1 MEDQSATAWKD
12 TVRKKSKVFY
22 FNKKNFLE
30 KSSCVVKININ
41 IPGTYFLL
49 FFIILGKIFCTCTYL
64 CIIGEVVTKCTVG
77 VAVKFTKSLQ
87 KARHIFP
94 TELYSIS

>member
-22 FNKKNFLE
+22 YKIYSLE
-30 KSSCVVKININ
+30 KSSCIAKINVN
-41 IPGTYFLL
+41 IPGTYYY
-49 FFIILGKIFCTCTYL
+49 FIFHHCKKKYFALVHTYAY
-64 CIIGEVVTKCTVG
+64 CITGEVVTKCTLR

-87 KARHIFP
+87 KARHIFR
-94 TELYSIS
+94 T